1 MKDSYEEDFEFKSR
15 DDWEDEEE
23 EYLEPEYDDVEW
35 LSFSLFFYWLHK
47 REYIPTAGVEPA
59 TSPG

>member
-23 EYLEPEYDDVEW
+23 EYLEPEYDDVE
-35 LSFSLFFYWLHK
+35 
-47 REYIPTAGVEPA
+47 
-59 TSPG
+59 